1 MKRITLL
8 VFSVAAVFLAN
19 NAYASDA
26 YLYFMVKG
34 AEFKSGEKANFDY
47 ATVRFENSDSYLSLY
62 NTSGTAAGT
71 KVASDGQNSTEMAD
85 LGFGYYAGF
94 TGDASA
100 LTFLV
105 ELWSSSNDG
114 TLVAYQTYVGAEILG
129 HIFGSANAG
138 GSTPLTVT
146 TVVPEPSCAL
156 LLLLGISAIA
166 LRRREAP
173 AI

>member
-1 MKRITLL
+1 
-8 VFSVAAVFLAN
+8 
-19 NAYASDA
+19 
-26 YLYFMVKG
+26 
-34 AEFKSGEKANFDY
+34 
-47 ATVRFENSDSYLSLY
+47 
-62 NTSGTAAGT
+62 
-71 KVASDGQNSTEMAD
+71 MAD
-85 LGFGYYAGF
+85 FGFGYYAGF

-166 LRRREAP
+166 LRRRKVS
-173 AI
+173 